1 MGKFFFLGNKY
12 ARTQIDTPYKN
23 LSTDELLSRFKS
35 EEWSRYTQYER
46 INTFQELENR
56 YAVEQKRPVARIE
69 AESSSLNYGSYN
81 NGTNVIRINLNDS
94 DINNSYEQLD
104 SYYHESRHA
113 YQYQAVETGR
123 GLDQHTRNM
132 CNVEFTAHNYVNEG
146 PDYDIQTCEMDSN
159 NTAATRMLEH
169 SDRYKDDPK
178 YQKYLARR
186 QEHFE
191 SVNNQCEARR
201 EYIYL
206 KQDQMSTDSLSCHA
220 ITNKQREQIK
230 DHIGNKDPDP
240 VIEES
245 REIEARIHRQNQSQQ
260 KGNSEEVAEQN
271 NETDQ
276 KSDIYAE
283 SHNEVESNRQYESL
297 DSHEKHA
304 SFFEGE
310 NDSSLNEHQRASTEN
325 EEKSEPSH
333 ERHADFFEQ
342 ESNSSNTRHLSESQS
357 MTSAES
363 SEKHSDFFEGRESSS
378 SGSSKGQSSSQSNS
392 SGGSGESHSS
402 GSSGES
408 HSSGGSGES
417 HSSGGS
423 GESSSQGQSR

>member
-169 SDRYKDDPK
+169 SDRYKDDLE
-178 YQKYLARR
+178 YQKYLDRR

-191 SVNNQCEARR
+191 SVNNQCSARR

-220 ITNKQREQIK
+220 ITDKQKAQIN
-230 DHIGNKDPDP
+230 DHIRNKESDP
-240 VIEES
+240 VVEES
-245 REIEARIHRQNQSQQ
+245 REIEAKIRRQNQSQQ
-260 KGNSEEVAEQN
+260 KNYSEENTEPD
-271 NETDQ
+271 NEADQ
-276 KSDIYAE
+276 ESDTNLE
-283 SHNEVESNRQYESL
+283 SQDEVESGERYESV

-304 SFFEGE
+304 
-310 NDSSLNEHQRASTEN
+310 
-325 EEKSEPSH
+325 
-333 ERHADFFEQ
+333 DFFEKK
-342 ESNSSNTRHLSESQS
+342 SSSSDIQHSSDKQSQTNT
-357 MTSAES
+357 ES

-378 SGSSKGQSSSQSNS
+378 GGSGEGQSSSHSNS
-392 SGGSGESHSS
+392 SDGSGESSSSS
-402 GSSGES
+402 GSGES

-423 GESSSQGQSR
+423 GESSAQGQSR